1 MSNQQMHQ
9 QTWSGQTAK
18 GQTERQNWGRKVMRV
33 ILTGVNVGVR
43 WTGLGI
49 AESAELQTFPLNHL

>member
-1 MSNQQMHQ
+1 M

-49 AESAELQTFPLNHL
+49 AESAELQTFSLNHL